1 MINYIGIGF
10 IWYTIHFIISKLSR
24 GDRTIYGEYNSLIHS
39 TTATILS
46 YHQYSKLESVDYKE
60 PIPNTGVQ
68 NLILFS
74 SFMFYILDLVKVC
87 IPKRLWMYIIHHLSS
102 MSMIAYFMTIN
113 QYSNISMNVIF
124 LAESSVPLYVIYKY
138 LVKYHQ
144 ENHLF
149 NFIFYIIYSFM
160 FTITRICYMG
170 DILCMYLLFTNQNKL
185 VVFIPGIIIYGGS
198 FAWSCSMCTKIKKDI
213 HEYKYKYKNKYKNE
227 NEYKDIE
234 L

>member
-1 MINYIGIGF
+1 MINYVGVGF
-10 IWYTIHFIISKLSR
+10 IWYTIHFIISKLSK

-46 YHQYSKLESVDYKE
+46 YHQYSNLETIDYKQ
-60 PIPNTGVQ
+60 PIPNTEVQ

-74 SFMFYILDLVKVC
+74 SFMFYVVDLAKVC

-102 MSMIAYFMTIN
+102 MSMIGYFITIN
-113 QYSNISMNVIF
+113 QYSNISMNVLF
-124 LAESSVPLYVIYKY
+124 FAESSVPLYVVYKFLIQNY
-138 LVKYHQ
+138 Q
-144 ENHLF
+144 EYYLF
-149 NFIFYIIYSFM
+149 NFIFYIIYSFI

-170 DILCMYLLFTNQNKL
+170 DILCMYLLFSNQNKL
-185 VVFIPGIIIYGGS
+185 IVFIPGTIIYGGS
-198 FAWSCSMCTKIKKDI
+198 LMWSCSMCKKIKKDI
-213 HEYKYKYKNKYKNE
+213 HEYKKKNK